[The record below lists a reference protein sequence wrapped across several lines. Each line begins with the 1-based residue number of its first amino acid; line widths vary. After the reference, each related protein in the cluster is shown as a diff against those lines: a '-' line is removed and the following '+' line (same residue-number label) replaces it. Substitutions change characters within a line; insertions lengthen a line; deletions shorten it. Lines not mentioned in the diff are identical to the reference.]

1 MGRPPRRRGAPP
13 LFSDGL
19 VVALLVRDALAQLPH
34 VVAAGEEARGLGL
47 EARRRRAGAAAAVLE
62 PQEVQQR
69 AVRLV
74 AEHVV
79 RAVAAHD
86 LAEREKAGYSLA
98 RVRVVMADGSERAA
112 VAFAALPGGGSSG
125 DAVNP
130 YLVPEGEGRS
140 VAATARVIARSAGKS
155 GKNIDYFRMLLEI
168 MRARRVH
175 DEHLEA
181 IDVELARVAAAAVAV
196 DGAGADGAAG
206 AAQPQA
212 ST

>member
-1 MGRPPRRRGAPP
+1 MASTAAATPFSAAEPGAPEAARCCHGT
-13 LFSDGL
+13 LFT
-19 VVALLVRDALAQLPH
+19 
-34 VVAAGEEARGLGL
+34 VAAPRARETL
-47 EARRRRAGAAAAVLE
+47 R
-62 PQEVQQR
+62 
-69 AVRLV
+69 
-74 AEHVV
+74 
-79 RAVAAHD
+79 D